1 MSNDDRLFA
10 AVRDFLN
17 SDSVPEAVRELSH
30 LRMLF
35 SISTEYVSHTHA
47 QPVFSPH
54 TIHTL
59 HCMTH
64 E

>member
-17 SDSVPEAVRELSH
+17 SDSVPEAVREQSH

-35 SISTEYVSHTHA
+35 SISTEYVTHTRTA
-47 QPVFSPH
+47 SVLSPYN
-54 TIHTL
+54 TYTPL
-59 HCMTH
+59 YDS
-64 E
+64 